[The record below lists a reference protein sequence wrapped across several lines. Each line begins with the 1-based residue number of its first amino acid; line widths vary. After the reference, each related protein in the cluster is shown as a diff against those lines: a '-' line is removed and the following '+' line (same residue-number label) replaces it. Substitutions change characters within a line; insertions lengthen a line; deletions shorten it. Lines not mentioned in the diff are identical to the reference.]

1 MLTPASLSASF
12 LRASALPLS
21 LAILLLSS
29 SCARTAETDTAG
41 TATATSTT
49 TTTPTDMSTIPS
61 VRSARDILTPAEVSG
76 IIGKSVA
83 LQAGSDSTTATATTV
98 TSFVPSN
105 DPNGAPIVNI
115 KLASEGM
122 YADARDMARNGGHK
136 TMDMP
141 SIGQNAY
148 YDDADRSLYVRDKG
162 QTLIITVNGQVEG
175 KTSEKV
181 ASQLGRIATGRL
193 TQM

>member
-1 MLTPASLSASF
+1 MLTPSSFSASF

-21 LAILLLSS
+21 LAMLLLGS
-29 SCARTAETDTAG
+29 SCARTSETDTAG
-41 TATATSTT
+41 TATATAT
-49 TTTPTDMSTIPS
+49 TTTPSTDMSSIPS

-76 IIGKSVA
+76 IVGKSVA
-83 LQAGSDSTTATATTV
+83 LQAGSDSTAATATTV
-98 TSFVPSN
+98 TSFVASD
-105 DPNGAPIVNI
+105 DPTGAPLVNI

-122 YADARDMARNGGHK
+122 YADARDMSRNGGHK

-148 YDDADRSLYVRDKG
+148 YDDTDRSLYVRDKG

>member
-1 MLTPASLSASF
+1 MLTPSSFSASS

-21 LAILLLSS
+21 LAMLLLGS
-29 SCARTAETDTAG
+29 SCARTAETDT
-41 TATATSTT
+41 TATATTT
-49 TTTPTDMSTIPS
+49 TTTTSTDMSSIPS

-83 LQAGSDSTTATATTV
+83 LQAGSDSTAATATTV
-98 TSFVPSN
+98 TSFVPS
-105 DPNGAPIVNI
+105 DDMNGAPIVNI

-122 YADARDMARNGGHK
+122 YADARDMSRNAGHK
-136 TMDMP
+136 TMDMA

-162 QTLIITVNGQVEG
+162 QTLIITVNGAVPG
-175 KTSEKV
+175 KTSEQV

>member
-1 MLTPASLSASF
+1 MSTPSSLFASL

-21 LAILLLSS
+21 LAVVLLGS
-29 SCARTAETDTAG
+29 SCARTTETADNTT
-41 TATATSTT
+41 TATTT
-49 TTTPTDMSTIPS
+49 TTTPATDMSTIPS

-76 IIGKSVA
+76 IVGKSVA
-83 LQAGSDSTTATATTV
+83 LQAGSDSTAATATTV
-98 TSFVPSN
+98 TSFVASD
-105 DPNGAPIVNI
+105 DPAGAPLINI

-122 YADARDMARNGGHK
+122 YADARDMSRNGGHK

-148 YDDADRSLYVRDKG
+148 YDDTDRSLYVRDKG
-162 QTLIITVNGQVEG
+162 QTLIITVNGQVQG
-175 KTSEKV
+175 KTSEQV

>member
-1 MLTPASLSASF
+1 MLTPSSLFASL

-21 LAILLLSS
+21 LAVVLLGS
-29 SCARTAETDTAG
+29 SCARTAETADTA
-41 TATATSTT
+41 ATATT
-49 TTTPTDMSTIPS
+49 TTTTTTTDMSSIPS

-98 TSFVPSN
+98 TSFVPS
-105 DPNGAPIVNI
+105 DDMNGAPIVNI

-148 YDDADRSLYVRDKG
+148 YDDNDRSLYVRDKG
-162 QTLIITVNGQVEG
+162 QTLIITVNGAVQG
-175 KTSEKV
+175 KTSEQV

>member
-1 MLTPASLSASF
+1 MLTPSSLSASF

-21 LAILLLSS
+21 LAIVLLGS
-29 SCARTAETDTAG
+29 SCARTAETDTA
-41 TATATSTT
+41 ATATTTTT

-76 IIGKSVA
+76 IIGKSVV

-98 TSFVPSN
+98 TSFVPSD
-105 DPNGAPIVNI
+105 DPSGAPIVNI

-136 TMDMP
+136 TMDMA

-162 QTLIITVNGQVEG
+162 QTLIITVNGAVQG
-175 KTSEKV
+175 KTSEQV